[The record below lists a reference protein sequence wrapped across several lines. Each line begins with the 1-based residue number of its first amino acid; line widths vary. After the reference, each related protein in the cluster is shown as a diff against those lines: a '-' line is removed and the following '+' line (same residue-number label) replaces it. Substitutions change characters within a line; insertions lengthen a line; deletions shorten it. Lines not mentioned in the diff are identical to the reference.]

1 MSELRVVVTGSRHW
15 TDPEPIY
22 RELAALDGFHKVVIA
37 HGNSR
42 GGGADTLAD
51 RAAADLGY
59 ERWPYPVDPEK
70 DGRHRG
76 APLNRNGR
84 MLDNFRPD
92 LVLAF
97 RAPGKSNGTDDCVRK
112 ARQRRIPVTICTPG
126 TVIREVGGG
135 PLRRGPRP

>member
-1 MSELRVVVTGSRHW
+1 MSELRVLVTGSRHW

-22 RELAALDGFHKVVIA
+22 RELAGLREAVPPGTRIVVA
-37 HGNSR
+37 HGSSR

-51 RAAADLGY
+51 KAAHELGY

-76 APLNRNGR
+76 APLNRNTR
-84 MLDNFRPD
+84 MLDSFRPD

-97 RAPGKSNGTDDCVRK
+97 RAPGKSNGTDDCVSK
-112 ARQRRIPVTICTPG
+112 ARKRGVPVTIVTP
-126 TVIREVGGG
+126 
-135 PLRRGPRP
+135 